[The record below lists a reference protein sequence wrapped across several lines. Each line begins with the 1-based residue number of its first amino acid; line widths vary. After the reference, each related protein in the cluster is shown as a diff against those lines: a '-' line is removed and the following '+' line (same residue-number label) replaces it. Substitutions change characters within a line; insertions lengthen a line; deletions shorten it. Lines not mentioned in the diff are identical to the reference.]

1 MGACFNCNNK
11 ISTEKIFQSYNKRRN
26 LSYNNS
32 HSINMNYSNSFNKKQ
47 LNEKKANNID
57 IVNFGK
63 KYKLLKKKELCES
76 LKKAEI
82 AGYDNSNKNYLLKG
96 HQRSNYVKNKDENK
110 RPTILNKKENNPYK
124 ILPPIKN
131 NYNNNYKQLTKNSNI
146 NNNNDNMR
154 GSNNTLLSNKKTKI
168 SIRST
173 NSSSEINKKGNNVFN
188 SNLDNYV
195 NGSNPKIPRSQR
207 SDDKNENLKKTIVKI
222 EA

>member
-1 MGACFNCNNK
+1 MGALLSCFDKKQHSPNQNNIQK
-11 ISTEKIFQSYNKRRN
+11 ISGNGFNVQKSNRKKDNIINLVDFENK
-26 LSYNNS
+26 
-32 HSINMNYSNSFNKKQ
+32 HQ
-47 LNEKKANNID
+47 
-57 IVNFGK
+57 
-63 KYKLLKKKELCES
+63 LLKNKELCES

-110 RPTILNKKENNPYK
+110 DENKDPTFLNKKENNPCK
-124 ILPPIKN
+124 ILPPKQN